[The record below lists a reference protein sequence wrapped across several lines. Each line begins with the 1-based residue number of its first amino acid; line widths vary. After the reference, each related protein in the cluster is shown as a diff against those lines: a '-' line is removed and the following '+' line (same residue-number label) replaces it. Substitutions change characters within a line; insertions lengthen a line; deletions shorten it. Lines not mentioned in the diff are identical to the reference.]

1 MNSVRAV
8 VRSIGTIGVF
18 TLFGIGALAITPIV
32 LVLRRP
38 DRCHPVIRT
47 LWRLVT
53 RILTLTRLL
62 RIEDGG
68 LKPISGSVIV
78 ANHPSLI
85 DVVLLT
91 SLVPRT
97 LYVAKH
103 ALLGNPFLSM
113 IVRHTAL
120 PDDALLPEV
129 AAPYLKAGWNVLI
142 FPEGTRSPRP
152 DALGEFRRGAA
163 QLALR
168 TGSDVACVSLR
179 MSRAILGKRQKPW
192 DMGHERVEY
201 SFSAAPPL
209 HVALDG
215 SRGLRPQAADLTKE
229 IRTRIL
235 GGILV

>member
-85 DVVLLT
+85 DVLLIV

-103 ALLGNPFLSM
+103 ALKGNPFLAT
-113 IVRHTAL
+113 IVRTTAL
-120 PDDALLPEV
+120 PDDATLPER
-129 AAPYLKAGWNVLI
+129 AAPYLAKGWNVVI
-142 FPEGTRSPRP
+142 FPEGTRSPAEGGLQP
-152 DALGEFRRGAA
+152 LRRGAA

-168 TGSDVACVSLR
+168 TGSPIACIGI
-179 MSRAILGKRQKPW
+179 RASQRILGKHQRPW
-192 DMGHERVEY
+192 DVGDRTVAY
-201 SFSAAPPL
+201 RFSLSVIPAEKPQSTGL
-209 HVALDG
+209 H
-215 SRGLRPQAADLTKE
+215 SRAVRLTESIRQIFDQLRT
-229 IRTRIL
+229 
-235 GGILV
+235 